1 MKRGGFLGVVRERL
15 RQKLK
20 TAPTK
25 PYPSRS

>member
-20 TAPTK
+20 AE
-25 PYPSRS
+25 PSRASS